1 MNKAIANNQDWL
13 RKIEIIKLT
22 LWVLL
27 HFNWIQFVCN
37 WHKPAPQFYFLS
49 GNQQNFPPVRL
60 ILIISRRIVLF
71 FLGGDFCSFFPSER
85 TSEQSL
91 WFSLDFWVLFL
102 FLPVVLSLLPIWT
115 MKCWIETKLKWT
127 CYASKFSHI
136 LTGLIVGAHINKCMQ
151 S

>member
-13 RKIEIIKLT
+13 RKIEIIKFT

-27 HFNWIQFVCN
+27 HFNLIQFVCN

-49 GNQQNFPPVRL
+49 GNQQNSPQLGWFWLSVGG
-60 ILIISRRIVLF
+60 LF